1 MCQILKYADD
11 LTFYTLVK
19 KDASSQ
25 QLIQAALNN
34 NMLIIADK
42 TQLIN
47 VSLTVP
53 DLTNTYV

>member
-1 MCQILKYADD
+1 MTRL
-11 LTFYTLVK
+11 FTLLSRRMHP
-19 KDASSQ
+19 APSSQ